1 MIPEFN
7 LIFTIIKYCTTHVHQ
22 KYLRTVIPEK
32 ETYMIK
38 KTSKLLYIVPTNLG
52 NMLDNRYK

>member
-38 KTSKLLYIVPTNLG
+38 KN
-52 NMLDNRYK
+52 